1 MTINNYKINYIIS
14 LIFFLLI
21 AFPLISQN
29 SKNDDQLIVSHNDD
43 RYLLYN
49 YLQVSEIN
57 TTLEVLLDGLDSNSF
72 DSYNLSLEDS
82 LNITAIYKD
91 SSDIFIENATVEL
104 TGSGITR
111 TFTPHDIFNQYNL
124 SLNTDEIGLGVH
136 FLEVSAVKENY
147 STSIV
152 YIKLNVV
159 ERKAYLELF
168 IDSNNLTSSKYIAA
182 EVDRVL
188 NITVFYKDFIDDT
201 NISGANLTLNGALR
215 GNLTENGILKQYNT
229 SINTNNLNMGINF
242 LMIAAQ
248 KENYTSESIIFTVEV
263 IELASNL
270 QLFLNGVNKTLDPSI
285 QATIGDLINITAIYE
300 DYLGSFI
307 DNAALTLIGGGLTLH
322 LTKHPV
328 YNQYNISLNTM
339 DLEVGM
345 VLLTLNAQK
354 ASYQPQGLQLVIEVL
369 EREMEVNVYLNGVN
383 KTIDPRLTIPIRSML
398 NITIECY
405 DLENDDPIT
414 ATTVQIIGE
423 GLPFS
428 LNLTENPLTHQYSIY
443 INTSLLDLGSRL
455 LIVNCLKLNYHSY
468 STFIGINV
476 NRIRTNIT
484 TISGENV
491 FNLKEGDDFQLQ
503 IRLIDLDF
511 GNDILYASIT
521 YNWEFGQGYLI
532 DNDNDGIYETVIS
545 GVPVGLYQIEITT
558 FAGDDYE
565 FERLTITLNV
575 IEKQPEIPLFFI
587 VFQIIFISSIII
599 SVNGLGFLIIYPIL
613 RHIKKRK

>member
-1 MTINNYKINYIIS
+1 
-14 LIFFLLI
+14 
-21 AFPLISQN
+21 
-29 SKNDDQLIVSHNDD
+29 
-43 RYLLYN
+43 
-49 YLQVSEIN
+49 
-57 TTLEVLLDGLDSNSF
+57 
-72 DSYNLSLEDS
+72 
-82 LNITAIYKD
+82 
-91 SSDIFIENATVEL
+91 
-104 TGSGITR
+104 
-111 TFTPHDIFNQYNL
+111 
-124 SLNTDEIGLGVH
+124 
-136 FLEVSAVKENY
+136 
-147 STSIV
+147 
-152 YIKLNVV
+152 
-159 ERKAYLELF
+159 
-168 IDSNNLTSSKYIAA
+168 
-182 EVDRVL
+182 
-188 NITVFYKDFIDDT
+188 
-201 NISGANLTLNGALR
+201 
-215 GNLTENGILKQYNT
+215 
-229 SINTNNLNMGINF
+229 MGINF
-242 LMIAAQ
+242 LIIAAQ

-443 INTSLLDLGSRL
+443 INTSLLGLGSRL